1 MCVFEIG
8 AKPSELDVDLIVT
21 KFCAY
26 TSNLFGALIPM
37 RSVVQG
43 VPRRKS
49 ELGTAALRDAEVD
62 PGGLVVIDTEVVGR
76 GQGGVCLPQCLHR
89 CLPLCL
95 HPLSEDSTQ
104 CRLASLKST

>member
-49 ELGTAALRDAEVD
+49 ELRAAALCDAEVD
-62 PGGLVVIDTEVVGR
+62 PGELVVVDAEVLRR
-76 GQGGVCLPQCLHR
+76 GQDVGVLTAVFTAVLTPAFGGFDPM
-89 CLPLCL
+89 
-95 HPLSEDSTQ
+95 
-104 CRLASLKST
+104 